1 MDWVKMMSG
10 VFTLA
15 CFIAGGLLAVFLLAM
30 LVAAFIGMRRAEDLL
45 KQIEKDRN
53 V

>member
-1 MDWVKMMSG
+1 MPG

-15 CFIAGGLLAVFLLAM
+15 CFIAGGLLAVFLLVM
-30 LVAAFIGMRRAEDLL
+30 LVVAFIDMRKAQALL